1 VRGVRERSK
10 KVKPQVS
17 DFEFVDTTTFCGH
30 NIMKVSISPG
40 LKLPCDVVRKDIV
53 DTMED
58 HAKSVLTLFAPFR
71 KKEDVVIGTS
81 YLLALRQIY
90 PDALRQ
96 NFIYLFYLFFTIF
109 CLHTGMPNQCL
120 GLG

>member
-40 LKLPCDVVRKDIV
+40 LKLPCDVVRKDII
-53 DTMED
+53 DTMKD
-58 HAKSVLTLFAPFR
+58 HAKSVLMLFAPFR
-71 KKEDVVIGTS
+71 KKEDIVIGTS
-81 YLLALRQIY
+81 YLLALRQMH
-90 PDALRQ
+90 PTVEAEQRAFLDKFMQTFR
-96 NFIYLFYLFFTIF
+96 T
-109 CLHTGMPNQCL
+109 
-120 GLG
+120 